1 MRRTALAA
9 ASSVLFLVG
18 CTTSPT
24 TSTSTDDFEG
34 DERAVAQTVADLTE
48 AASAREATD
57 ICGGVVSDALREEI
71 AQGGSSCND
80 EMQKAIED
88 VDEFDLEVTD
98 VTVTGDEAT
107 ARVENADRDRRVRR
121 TFALVRVD
129 GDWRISSFG

>member
-24 TSTSTDDFEG
+24 TTSTDDFEG
-34 DERAVAQTVADLTE
+34 DERAVAQTVADLAE
-48 AASAREATD
+48 AGSAREATD
-57 ICGGVVSDALREEI
+57 ICGGVVTDALREGI
-71 AQGGSSCND
+71 AKGGSSCND

-88 VDEFDLEVTD
+88 VDAFDLEVTD
-98 VTVTGDEAT
+98 VTVTGDKAT
-107 ARVENADRDRRVRR
+107 AEVESADGDRRVRR
-121 TFALVRVD
+121 TFAFVRVD